1 MATVITSILTFIS
14 TGMDY
19 LMVLLILFHRYR
31 TPRQRLAIIC
41 ADYAGTSILVGLA
54 LVAALIL
61 RRAPDQWLLG
71 FLGLVPLAIGCHLL
85 THQESMATPANHLFL
100 TVTFITVASCGAD
113 NLGVYIPY
121 FATRTSPEL
130 VIVLVTFA
138 VMVAVFCLLAT
149 IITHLPAVRALLDR
163 YGTLLAGV

>member
-1 MATVITSILTFIS
+1 MATVINSILTFIS

-41 ADYAGTSILVGLA
+41 ADYAGTGILVGLA
-54 LVAALIL
+54 LIAALIL

-85 THQESMATPANHLFL
+85 THQESMATPAN
-100 TVTFITVASCGAD
+100 
-113 NLGVYIPY
+113 
-121 FATRTSPEL
+121 RTSPEL

-149 IITHLPAVRALLDR
+149 IITHLPAVRVLLDR
-163 YGTLLAGV
+163 YGTLLAGVIYLGLGILILGENGTALHLWHLIHH